1 MTFKRK
7 FTLQDFDFNLPD
19 DLIAQY
25 PCEKRDDSRLL
36 VAESTSG
43 RIEHA
48 KFNQIGKYLL
58 PGDVLLV
65 NDARVIS
72 ARMFFRR
79 ETGGAVEVILARK
92 YDKLRWRVIT
102 DRTGRL
108 RIGETLISAED
119 DSIKIKIIRRIEDS
133 FDIETSVEFDEKLIG
148 EIGIIPLPPYIN
160 RKADDIDVLRYQTVY
175 ADKNGAAAAPTA
187 GLHFTDELING
198 LKNMGIIF
206 APLTLYVSWG
216 TFKPVRDNDLSL
228 HKMHTEAYDLPDK
241 TADIINN
248 ARKQK
253 RRIIA
258 VGTTALRVLE
268 STYFEG
274 ANRPGTGETDI
285 FIYPPY
291 DIKSADCLITNFHTP
306 KSTLLMLVS
315 AFGGYDQMM
324 QIYYTAIAQKYRFFS
339 YGDAMMIIRKS
350 EI

>member
-1 MTFKRK
+1 MTYKRK

-25 PCEKRDDSRLL
+25 PTEKRDDSRLL
-36 VAESTSG
+36 VAETSSDS
-43 RIEHA
+43 IEHA
-48 KFNQIGKYLL
+48 KFKQIGKYLIS
-58 PGDVLLV
+58 GDVLVV

-92 YDKLRWRVIT
+92 HEKLRWQIIT
-102 DRTGRL
+102 DRMGRL
-108 RIGETLISAED
+108 KIGETLFSVED
-119 DSIKIKIIRRIEDS
+119 DSISIKIIRRIEDC
-133 FDIETSVEFDEKLIG
+133 FDIETSVEFDERLIG
-148 EIGIIPLPPYIN
+148 KIGIMPLPPYIN
-160 RKADDIDVLRYQTVY
+160 RKADDIDTMRYQTVY
-175 ADKNGAAAAPTA
+175 ADKSGAVAAPTA
-187 GLHFTDELING
+187 GLHFTDVLMNG
-198 LKNMGIIF
+198 LKDMGIIF

-228 HKMHTEAYDLPDK
+228 HKMHDECYVLPEK
-241 TADIINN
+241 TAEIINS
-248 ARKQK
+248 ARKEK

-274 ANRPGTGETDI
+274 ENRPGKGETNI

-315 AFGGYDQMM
+315 AFGGYEFMM
-324 QIYYTAIAQKYRFFS
+324 KIYKTAIDQKYRFFS
-339 YGDAMMIIRKS
+339 YGDAMIIIRKS
-350 EI
+350 ED